1 MHVVKLTCPNISE
14 FPNFLL
20 RQTQDEK
27 GKWNDYQFVFN
38 EDIADCDYWIVYDI
52 LPKKETCRCNPKNLI
67 FITGEP
73 PHIGGYAGVFL
84 KQFNHII
91 TCHGDIRGS
100 NVYSRQQALA
110 WFINK
115 GYIELSQMQLVG
127 KTKTIS
133 LITSKRDDMR
143 YRFAL
148 KLKKHFGDEI
158 DLFGNGIRP
167 VADKWDALAPYKY
180 SVVME
185 NGRYDDYFTEKLSD
199 CFLAFTYPLY
209 HGCPNIRTGGYFP
222 EPSMTLINIGDP
234 DNAIDL
240 IERVIRGGFWESRLQ
255 QIIKSRN
262 RVLDQ
267 HNLFPMLVRYIET
280 HAERFGNLDEW
291 LVITLEDKGRFIKD
305 KTIFL
310 KRMIRRL
317 KDEY

>member
-1 MHVVKLTCPNISE
+1 MPVVKLSCPDILS

-27 GKWNDYQFVFN
+27 GKWGDYQFVLN
-38 EDIADCDYWIVYDI
+38 KDIPECDYWVVYDI
-52 LPKKETCRCNPKNLI
+52 LPKTETCRCNPKNLI

-73 PHIGGYAGVFL
+73 PHIGGYSGPFL

-91 TCHGDIRGS
+91 TCHDDITGS
-100 NVYSRQQALA
+100 NVYRRQQALP

-115 GYIELSQMQLVG
+115 GYIELSQMEPVE
-127 KTKTIS
+127 KTKTLS

-148 KLKKHFGDEI
+148 VAKKHFGDEI
-158 DLFGNGIRP
+158 DLFGNGIKP

-180 SVVME
+180 SVIME

-199 CFLAFTYPLY
+199 CFLAFTYPFY
-209 HGCPNIRTGGYFP
+209 HGCQNLQYYFP
-222 EPSMTLINIGDP
+222 IPSMTMIDIGDFENSFRRIE
-234 DNAIDL
+234 DVIKQGRYETRQRYLTKSRDL
-240 IERVIRGGFWESRLQ
+240 IL
-255 QIIKSRN
+255 N
-262 RVLDQ
+262 RY
-267 HNLFPMLVRYIET
+267 NLFPMLVNYIES
-280 HAERFGNLDEW
+280 HYERFGDTNARVE
-291 LVITLEDKGRFIKD
+291 ITLKDKGKFIKD